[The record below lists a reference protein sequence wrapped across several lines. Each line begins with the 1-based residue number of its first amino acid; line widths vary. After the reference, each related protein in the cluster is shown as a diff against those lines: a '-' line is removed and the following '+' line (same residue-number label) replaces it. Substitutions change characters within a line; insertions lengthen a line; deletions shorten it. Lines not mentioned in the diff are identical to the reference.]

1 MKEKLQKN
9 LATGITAFLV
19 IAASITLFFLMFKAP
34 ALLRGIKQ
42 FFRIIEPFIVG
53 LAIAFILSPVYNLI
67 LRNLSALLQ
76 KKLKKK
82 AANYIS
88 VAVAL
93 IAVLLGLLLVIFGV
107 VNLVVPRFIT
117 SILGIINSL
126 ETYSNNFSIW
136 LQDLLHNNPE
146 MMEHITSL
154 YQSIS
159 SSVLTWINSKFTPDA
174 ESLLNS
180 LGNVSTIFS
189 GVVVGVKLVVRIF
202 KDIIIGLIVA
212 AYFLVSKR
220 HMIAQ
225 AKKIGYGIF
234 NVHIFNYILGECRY
248 IQEVFG
254 GFIRG
259 KLLDSLII
267 GVLCFVGC
275 ALFQFPYPIVI
286 GVIVGVTNI
295 IPFFGPFIGAV
306 PCGVLILLV
315 SPIKCLYF
323 VIFILVLQ
331 QFDGNV
337 LGPRILGNTTGLSS
351 FWVLFSI
358 LLFGSVF
365 GFVGMVIGVPLFAVI
380 YSLIDTFINH
390 RLKKKE
396 LPVSTTYYE
405 LLDHVEESSKD
416 FVRNNDPTVR

>member
-34 ALLRGIKQ
+34 TILQGIKQ

-53 LAIAFILSPVYNLI
+53 LAIAFILSPAYNLI

-76 KKLKKK
+76 RKLKKK
-82 AANYIS
+82 TANYIS
-88 VAVAL
+88 IAVSL
-93 IAVLLGLLLVIFGV
+93 VVVLLGLLLVIFGIM
-107 VNLVVPRFIT
+107 NLVVPRFIN
-117 SILGIINSL
+117 SILGIVNSL

-136 LQDLLHNNPE
+136 LRNLLHNNPE
-146 MMEHITSL
+146 MME
-154 YQSIS
+154 QIS
-159 SSVLTWINSKFTPDA
+159 SVYQNISSAVLSWINSKFTPDA
-174 ESLLNS
+174 ESLLSS
-180 LGNVSTIFS
+180 LGSVSTIFS

-202 KDIIIGLIVA
+202 KDIIIGVIVA
-212 AYFLVSKR
+212 AYFLAAKR

-225 AKKIGYGIF
+225 AKKIGYGLF
-234 NVHIFNYILGECRY
+234 PVRIFNYILEECRY

-259 KLLDSLII
+259 KLMDSLII
-267 GVLCFVGC
+267 GILCFLGC
-275 ALFQFPYPIVI
+275 ALLQFPYPIVI
-286 GVIVGVTNI
+286 SVIVGVTNI

-380 YSLIDTFINH
+380 YSLIDDFINH

-396 LPVSTTYYE
+396 LPVATTYYE
-405 LLDHVEESSKD
+405 LLDHVEETDKD
-416 FVRNNDPTVR
+416 FVREKDPTVK

>member
-19 IAASITLFFLMFKAP
+19 IAASILLFFVMFKAP
-34 ALLRGIKQ
+34 AIIRVIKQ
-42 FFRIIEPFIVG
+42 FFRVIEPFIVG
-53 LAIAFILSPVYNLI
+53 LVIAFILSPAYNLI

-82 AANYIS
+82 PANYIS
-88 VAVAL
+88 VAVSL
-93 IAVLLGLLLVIFGV
+93 TVVLLALLFIIFSV
-107 VNLVVPRFIT
+107 VNLVVPRFIN
-117 SILGIINSL
+117 SLLGIVNSL
-126 ETYSNNFSIW
+126 EVYSNNFSIW
-136 LQDLLHNNPE
+136 LQGRLHNNPE
-146 MMEHITSL
+146 LMEQITAM
-154 YQSIS
+154 YQNIS
-159 SSVLTWINSKFTPDA
+159 SIVIGWIDSKFTPDA
-174 ESLLNS
+174 ESLLSS

-189 GVVVGVKLVVRIF
+189 GVVVGVKLIVRIF
-202 KDIIIGLIVA
+202 KDFIIGLIVA
-212 AYFLVSKR
+212 AYFLASKR

-234 NVHIFNYILGECRY
+234 SIRIFNYILGECRY

-259 KLLDSLII
+259 KLVDSVII
-267 GVLCFVGC
+267 GILCFLGC
-275 ALFQFPYPIVI
+275 ALFKFPYPIVI

-306 PCGVLILLV
+306 PCAVLILLV
-315 SPIKCLYF
+315 SPMKCLYF

-380 YSLIDTFINH
+380 YSLIDAFINH

-405 LLDHVEESSKD
+405 LLDHVEESGKD
-416 FVRNNDPTVR
+416 FVRSKDPGVK